1 MKASV
6 SSNQPTPPIME
17 KTVGEALSEAKHAAE
32 TCPDDLPGLQNFGFD
47 ALSAL
52 FEAEDDGVWPKTV
65 KEFNDAGYL
74 EPGDIVLMT
83 KLGSMFS
90 WFVNVFD
97 KSDFAHCAMVFQ
109 TPHDGHGIDHTFL
122 IETSMGGVDLQTLTE
137 IVAPT
142 KVYKDVRLPPDFVVG
157 VKRLEAPW
165 ASKPLRRMAA
175 NRMLHFIDNDDYDFS
190 MLMALATR
198 TTSKLYFRLLPR
210 LRGAAPTVSEYLT
223 KGVKFSPAEFICSG
237 FVQFAYVD
245 MVKTAIER
253 GLIKGPDVDAAWS
266 DVMFADAIGEAT
278 SMKKLMAVTPR
289 QLARTR
295 KLKWKYF
302 INRGKVYRADSCEDV
317 NKYFDE
323 IRARHRRLV
332 EA

>member
-1 MKASV
+1 MKARV
-6 SSNQPTPPIME
+6 SSSLPAPPIME
-17 KTVGEALSEAKHAAE
+17 KTVGEALSEAKVNASIQPKEYARLE
-32 TCPDDLPGLQNFGFD
+32 TFIDKMGE
-47 ALSAL
+47 L
-52 FEAEDDGVWPKTV
+52 FEPEDDGVWPKTV
-65 KEFNDAGYL
+65 KEFQDGGYL
-74 EPGDIVLMT
+74 EAGDVILMT
-83 KLGSMFS
+83 KLGSVFS
-90 WFVNVFD
+90 WFVNIFD

-122 IETSMGGVDLQTLTE
+122 IETSMSGVDLQTLTE

-142 KVYKDVRLPPDFVVG
+142 KVYKDIKLPPDFVVG

-198 TTSKLYFRLLPR
+198 TTSKLYFRMLPR
-210 LRGAAPTVSEYLT
+210 LRGVAPTVSEYLN

-237 FVQFAYVD
+237 FIQFAYID

-253 GLIKGPDVDAAWS
+253 SLIKREEAESAWADVI
-266 DVMFADAIGEAT
+266 FADKIAESS

-289 QLARTR
+289 ELATSS

-302 INRGKVYRADSCEDV
+302 ISRGKVYKAESCADV
-317 NKYFDE
+317 NTHFDT
-323 IRARHRRLV
+323 IRAKHRRLM
-332 EA
+332 EN